1 MGGAVGCLLG
11 PNDGC
16 LLGDV
21 DGVLVGEEE
30 VKVVSR
36 MALPELVLS
45 DVLPSDSRLTLSSV
59 AGMATLPELV
69 LFDML
74 PSEFSVTLPSVVVG
88 TSIVTVPIVTFVEGL
103 NDGSVEVDGLTVT
116 R

>member
-1 MGGAVGCLLG
+1 
-11 PNDGC
+11 
-16 LLGDV
+16 
-21 DGVLVGEEE
+21 
-30 VKVVSR
+30 
-36 MALPELVLS
+36 
-45 DVLPSDSRLTLSSV
+45 
-59 AGMATLPELV
+59 MATLPELV
-69 LFDML
+69 LFDMP